1 MEQRIAY
8 KGQEIVY
15 HTYGKGNPL
24 LLIHGFAEDATIFS
38 NQVSFLEKKYLV
50 IVPDLPGSGQSAFNE
65 SINSIDGYAEAMLA
79 VLAAEKISKATV
91 IGHSMGGYITLA
103 IAEKFPERLETFGL
117 FHSSAYADDE
127 EKKKTRAKSIDFIK
141 EHGAAK
147 FLEESIPKLFGEKFK
162 KENPDKVKE
171 LVKKYSGFDARALV
185 QYTRAMMQRPDRTAV
200 LKAWKKPILMIIGEE
215 DSAIPF
221 QLSLQQ
227 SHLPTLCYIHIA
239 KETGHMGMIEE
250 SSSCNEVIL
259 EFLDNE

>member
-1 MEQRIAY
+1 MEHRITF
-8 KGQEIVY
+8 KGKEISY
-15 HTYGKGNPL
+15 ITYGKGDPL
-24 LLIHGFAEDATIFS
+24 LLIHGFAEDATIFE
-38 NQVSFLEKKYLV
+38 NQVSFLEKKYFI
-50 IVPDLPGSGQSAFNE
+50 IVPDLPGSGKSAYND
-65 SINSIDGYAEAMLA
+65 SVNSIEGYAEAVLA
-79 VLAAEKISKATV
+79 VLDAEKIAKATV

-103 IAEKFPERLETFGL
+103 IAEKFPGRLETFGL

-127 EKKKTRAKSIDFIK
+127 EKKKTRSKSIDFIN

-147 FLEESIPKLFGEKFK
+147 FLEESIPKLFAEKFR

-171 LVKKYSGFDARALV
+171 LVKKYAGFDARALV
-185 QYTRAMMQRPDRTAV
+185 QYTKAMMQRPDRTAI
-200 LKAWKKPILMIIGEE
+200 LKTWVKPILMIIGEE

-221 QLSLQQ
+221 PLSLQQ

-259 EFLDNE
+259 DFLEGE